1 VYLSQPHV
9 ILEKLDGSMVR
20 PFFDAQGQI
29 RWGTKM
35 GDAVIARNAGEFAE
49 RNLGLMAFVEH
60 ALSEGITPIFEW
72 CSRSQRIVVDYP
84 QDRLVLTA
92 MRNMIHGNYLTMDEM
107 RASVPS
113 SVDLVRTVPGAADLD
128 AVVDQARQLAG
139 EEGWVIRW
147 DSGEMIKLKADEYV
161 RQHRA
166 LDGLRWEKDVLALI
180 LAGETDDVRSI
191 VLPEVREQL
200 DRFEHLV
207 NKGMIAR
214 ARALESAVN
223 ASRGMDRKTFAQTVA
238 AQWPYAQER
247 SMLFRIFEGQQAMD
261 LVIDMLKKHL
271 SSQSAVDSVRW
282 VWGDFQWNARAMG
295 DLDA

>member
-1 VYLSQPHV
+1 
-9 ILEKLDGSMVR
+9 
-20 PFFDAQGQI
+20 
-29 RWGTKM
+29 
-35 GDAVIARNAGEFAE
+35 
-49 RNLGLMAFVEH
+49 
-60 ALSEGITPIFEW
+60 
-72 CSRSQRIVVDYP
+72 
-84 QDRLVLTA
+84 
-92 MRNMIHGNYLTMDEM
+92 
-107 RASVPS
+107 
-113 SVDLVRTVPGAADLD
+113 
-128 AVVDQARQLAG
+128 
-139 EEGWVIRW
+139 
-147 DSGEMIKLKADEYV
+147 MIKLKADEYV

-282 VWGDFQWNARAMG
+282 VCGDFQWNARAMG